1 MPDILSNSR
10 VGFVKICYVQTVLSY
25 VDRKARFE
33 NICKG
38 RYFFSATEN
47 AWCIYIPTVCH
58 NRRY

>member
-47 AWCIYIPTVCH
+47 A
-58 NRRY
+58 